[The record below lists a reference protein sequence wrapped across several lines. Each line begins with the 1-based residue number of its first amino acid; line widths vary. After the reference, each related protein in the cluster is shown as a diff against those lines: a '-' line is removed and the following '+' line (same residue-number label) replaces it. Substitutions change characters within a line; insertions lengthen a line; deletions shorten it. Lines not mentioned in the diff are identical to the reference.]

1 MGQRHDRCLV
11 REIKETSNA
20 SKAIGFIYQQ
30 LKPLRKMAKKREKK
44 TVYSGITSEQ
54 MEQAFADYAKA
65 DARQQKITAE
75 MDIQMAKIREK
86 WQDELTKLAETKDNS
101 FDILQAYAMENRDEL
116 FSKRKSLETTHG
128 TLGFRTGTPTLKT
141 RKGFTWASVLEMLK
155 EFLPNYVRTK
165 EEPAKDKLLADR
177 EDEEVAALFPKVGVT
192 VVQDETFFVEP
203 KKEE

>member
-1 MGQRHDRCLV
+1 
-11 REIKETSNA
+11 
-20 SKAIGFIYQQ
+20 
-30 LKPLRKMAKKREKK
+30 MAKKREKK
-44 TVYSGITSEQ
+44 TVYTGITSEQ

-65 DARQQKITAE
+65 DARQQKITAD
-75 MDIQMAKIREK
+75 MDVAMTKIREK
-86 WQDELTKLAETKDNS
+86 WQDELTKLAETKDNA
-101 FDILQAYAMENRDEL
+101 FDILQAYALENRDEL

-177 EDEEVAALFPKVGVT
+177 EDEEVAALFPKVGVV

-203 KKEE
+203 KKEDL

>member
-1 MGQRHDRCLV
+1 
-11 REIKETSNA
+11 
-20 SKAIGFIYQQ
+20 
-30 LKPLRKMAKKREKK
+30 MAKTREKK

-86 WQDELTKLAETKDNS
+86 WQDELAKLAETKDNA
-101 FDILQAYAMENRDEL
+101 FDVLQAYAMENRDEL

-128 TLGFRTGTPTLKT
+128 IIGFRTGTPTLKT

-177 EDEEVAALFPKVGVT
+177 EDEEVAALFPKVGIA

>member
-1 MGQRHDRCLV
+1 
-11 REIKETSNA
+11 
-20 SKAIGFIYQQ
+20 
-30 LKPLRKMAKKREKK
+30 MAKKREKK
-44 TVYSGITSEQ
+44 TVYTGISSEQ

-86 WQDELTKLAETKDNS
+86 WQDELTRLAETKDNA
-101 FDILQAYAMENRDEL
+101 FDILQAYALENRDEL

-177 EDEEVAALFPKVGVT
+177 EDEEVAALFPKVGVV

-203 KKEE
+203 KKEDL

>member
-1 MGQRHDRCLV
+1 
-11 REIKETSNA
+11 
-20 SKAIGFIYQQ
+20 
-30 LKPLRKMAKKREKK
+30 MAKTREKK
-44 TVYSGITSEQ
+44 TVYTGITSEQ
-54 MEQAFADYAKA
+54 MEQAFAEYAKA
-65 DARQQKITAE
+65 DARQQKINAE

-86 WQDELTKLAETKDNS
+86 WQDELAKLTETKDNA
-101 FDILQAYAMENRDEL
+101 FDILQAYAMENREEL

-128 TLGFRTGTPTLKT
+128 IIGFRTGTPTLKT

-177 EDEEVAALFPKVGVT
+177 EDEEVAALFPKVGIA
-192 VVQDETFFVEP
+192 VVQEETFFVEP

>member
-1 MGQRHDRCLV
+1 
-11 REIKETSNA
+11 
-20 SKAIGFIYQQ
+20 
-30 LKPLRKMAKKREKK
+30 MAKKREKK

-65 DARQQKITAE
+65 DARQQKITAD
-75 MDIQMAKIREK
+75 MDVAMTKIREK
-86 WQDELTKLAETKDNS
+86 WQDELTRLAETKDNA
-101 FDILQAYAMENRDEL
+101 FDILQAYALENRDEL

-203 KKEE
+203 KKEDL